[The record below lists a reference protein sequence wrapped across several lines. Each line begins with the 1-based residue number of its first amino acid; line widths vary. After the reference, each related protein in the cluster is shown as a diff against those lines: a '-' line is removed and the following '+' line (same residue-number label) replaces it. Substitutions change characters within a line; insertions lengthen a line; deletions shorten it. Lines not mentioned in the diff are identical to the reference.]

1 MKLLCYFLA
10 WLFWAVITV
19 IVAASFGCDL
29 RDAGV
34 GRGASAIW
42 MAFITI
48 RLIKL
53 YTEDE
58 TK

>member
-10 WLFWAVITV
+10 WLFWAVITA
-19 IVAASFGCDL
+19 IVTAAFGCDL
-29 RDAGV
+29 REG
-34 GRGASAIW
+34 GTIQGASAIW

-53 YTEDE
+53 YLEDE

>member
-1 MKLLCYFLA
+1 MKLLVYFLA
-10 WLFWAVITV
+10 WLFWAVITAI
-19 IVAASFGCDL
+19 IVTAFGCDL
-29 RDAGV
+29 REG
-34 GRGASAIW
+34 GTIQGASVIW